1 MAGVLTIKKMVI
13 KPYMVSKMS
22 RFFAIAILSV
32 FSVNASIHGAGPV
45 ALPEDGKVSVIEL
58 WYIDP
63 GQTPKQP
70 EVFVLADGS
79 VWTRSGQTDTLTQEK
94 LQALVA
100 TLLQKDLHGCT
111 SQSLHA
117 EIVAASQ
124 REQLSHHIPQAG
136 DTVIRVRTGTQFHE
150 IRCHAA
156 GLLVNRFPGAQLLQG
171 FYSAQQRL
179 ENLRAVTHLGGDAVA
194 NRLAGVAQE
203 KLAAEYGIRVPVS
216 SENLSVARSL
226 PDGTR
231 YCQFLVDSRRSE
243 RPMVVSLFQS
253 PGQPSRV
260 TLMEQTAVIQ

>member
-1 MAGVLTIKKMVI
+1 
-13 KPYMVSKMS
+13 MS
-22 RFFAIAILSV
+22 RLFAITALSILLT
-32 FSVNASIHGAGPV
+32 NCPTEAAAPI

-63 GQTPKQP
+63 GKIPEQP

-79 VWTRSGQTDTLTQEK
+79 VWTRSGQTDTLPPEK
-94 LQALVA
+94 LRALVA
-100 TLLQKDLHGCT
+100 TLIQKDLIGCT
-111 SQSLHA
+111 SQSLH
-117 EIVAASQ
+117 EDIVAASQ
-124 REQLSHHIPQAG
+124 REQLSHHIPGAG
-136 DTVIRVRTGTQFHE
+136 DTVIRVRTTTQYHE

-156 GLLVNRFPGAQLLQG
+156 GLLVNRFPGARQLHG
-171 FYSAQQRL
+171 FYAAQQRL
-179 ENLRAVTHLGGDAVA
+179 ENLRAVTHLGGDVVA
-194 NRLAGVAQE
+194 SQLAGVAQE
-203 KLAAEYGIRVPVS
+203 KLAAEYGVRVPVS

-260 TLMEQTAVIQ
+260 TLMEQASVIR